1 MKVEGLRDF
10 QEKVMQAFDAYKRY
24 LTEDLEACYEE
35 GEMDYARQRDAQL
48 IQLRHLRERV
58 NPYLASLTPFKE

>member
-1 MKVEGLRDF
+1 MKVEGLHDF
-10 QEKVMQAFDAYKRY
+10 QEKVMQAFDAYAHY

-48 IQLRHLRERV
+48 KQLRRLREHV
-58 NPYLASLTPFKE
+58 NPFFASLTPFKE